1 MSEQRSKK
9 PVLLEVSNSQ
19 EVKEEPVSK
28 SKKKI
33 KKKIQEQNKSS
44 RVKKKRITAL
54 LVSKYF

>member
-28 SKKKI
+28 SKKK
-33 KKKIQEQNKSS
+33 KKKNSRAEQKFKGEKEKDHSP
-44 RVKKKRITAL
+44 
-54 LVSKYF
+54 FGE